1 MSDKIRHKE
10 KNMDMHD
17 IQGGEKKVMTK
28 FNKKMI
34 NVFATAALVAGVAAP
49 VAAITAPTA
58 IQAAGNGTISATN
71 SPTVSDNGIRSFGS
85 VRFTIPEGTTLKKG
99 DEVVIGL
106 PYDLPENGTEIDNEE
121 VNVTEDTYN
130 TVGSKTYIFGS
141 FSNNTGAKNSVT
153 LNNNGVVLGEL
164 EDYPTISGLFSAHVT
179 KSDRITVTYNGPDAE
194 VNKEAAIFTLRAGAL
209 IVDENESGAKEVEFT
224 APPSSTFPAG
234 KTVIGNVNDS
244 GDLNLSFKSLD
255 TSNNKFTPTIVLEE
269 PTAGTFKSG
278 TEVKIKLPNGYNWTN
293 LRGNVDRIY
302 GNADGPGS
310 VTVGSG
316 SDSKT
321 YSYRGLTFK
330 KEDSGRELVIGFHED
345 AKVSTTATKFEIP
358 FDFEVDDSSSLKAG
372 DITAR
377 ISGKTGT
384 NVTSAK
390 IGTYGDF
397 GTGQTATDAPT
408 LTAGKSEQ
416 EIADIT
422 LKENIGESLINNR
435 TVELTLP
442 EGAAWQSVFEA
453 VYEDAANPD
462 YRNLAAPGGHETIK
476 NEDVTLDF
484 VGYTGTDR
492 RTAKYNVISKGD
504 DSAEL
509 EFEDLEVALASDFTG
524 DLKVTFGGTSGVT
537 GDVLVA
543 KVVAPLTATA
553 ATKPNVK
560 IGATNQAA
568 AEFTLTEGQAGA
580 MEDDGRVVLDLP
592 YGVYFNGTPTVAVSS
607 GDAVISNV
615 RTSGDRNQLWFTIDS
630 ESDTAS
636 TIKVSGVNLE
646 LDRTVPE
653 GDVVLEVR
661 GSAVSETEVYT
672 RWANNKPVAS
682 VAIANTATPAPAD
695 QSAVETV
702 FTLGST
708 SYSVNG
714 ESRTAD
720 VAPYSEN
727 GRTYLPVRYVADAL
741 GVTPQNIL
749 FDKATSTVTLLK
761 GDRVVQIKLNTNQLI
776 VNGSVIAM
784 DVKAVTKDNRTVL
797 PIRWVGQAL
806 GADVSYDET
815 AKTITV
821 K

>member
-71 SPTVSDNGIRSFGS
+71 APTVSSTAPENQDTVSRQFGS
-85 VRFTIPEGTTLKKG
+85 VVFTVPEGATLSEG
-99 DEVVIGL
+99 NEVSISL
-106 PYDLPENGTEIDNEE
+106 PYEMTPVSAGESTYGYNGVLYNFGAFTGDNE
-121 VNVTEDTYN
+121 NMLIL
-130 TVGSKTYIFGS
+130 SKAAGFSTSDFRVELTSKKRIKLTYIGG
-141 FSNNTGAKNSVT
+141 T
-153 LNNNGVVLGEL
+153 
-164 EDYPTISGLFSAHVT
+164 
-179 KSDRITVTYNGPDAE
+179 
-194 VNKEAAIFTLRAGAL
+194 KEAVGDPLTFTLRLGDMLVEDGDNGAQ
-209 IVDENESGAKEVEFT
+209 EVELQ
-224 APPSSTFPAG
+224 APSNSAFPVG
-234 KTVIGNVNDS
+234 KVVVANLNDS
-244 GDLNLSFKSLD
+244 NDLNLSFSSLD
-255 TSNNKFTPTIVLEE
+255 TDNTLFTPKIVLSE
-269 PTAGTFKSG
+269 PTAGALNST
-278 TEVKIKLPNGYNWTN
+278 TEVKIKLPSGYTWNSTP
-293 LRGNVDRIY
+293 GNIDLIY
-302 GNADGPGS
+302 GNIEKNKFDFSFNDG
-310 VTVGSG
+310 
-316 SDSKT
+316 
-321 YSYRGLTFK
+321 R
-330 KEDSGRELVIGFHED
+330 RELVIKYSG
-345 AKVSTTATKFEIP
+345 AISSQASKVEIP
-358 FDFEVDDSSSLKAG
+358 FDFTVNDTAAVKAG
-372 DITAR
+372 DIIAR
-377 ISGKTGT
+377 VSGKTST
-384 NVTSAK
+384 NVASAK
-390 IGTYGDF
+390 IGTYGDY
-397 GTGQTATDAPT
+397 GTGVTATDAPT
-408 LTAGKSEQ
+408 LTAGKDEQ
-416 EIADIT
+416 EVADFT
-422 LKENIGESLINNR
+422 LKETIGESLINNR

-442 EGAAWQSVFEA
+442 EGVQWQSVYEE
-453 VYEDAANPD
+453 VYEAEAAGRSTSSID
-462 YRNLAAPGGHETIK
+462 YTAIEAPGGHDTIK
-476 NEDVTLDF
+476 DGDVTLKF
-484 VGYTGTDR
+484 AGYIGTDR
-492 RTAKYNVISKGD
+492 RTAKYLVESKADAD
-504 DSAEL
+504 DAEL
-509 EFEDLEVALASDFTG
+509 EFEDIEVALASDFSG
-524 DLKVTFGGTSGVT
+524 DLKVTFGGTSGVK
-537 GDVLVA
+537 GEALLA
-543 KVVAPLTATA
+543 KVVSPVSATA

-568 AEFTLTEGQAGA
+568 AEFTVTEGQAGA
-580 MEDDGRVVLDLP
+580 LTDDGRVVIDLP
-592 YGVYFNGTPTVAVSS
+592 YGVYFNVYFNGTPTVEVTS
-607 GDAVISNV
+607 GDIVLTNV
-615 RTSGDRNQLWFTIDS
+615 RVSGDRNQLWFTVDAD
-630 ESDTAS
+630 SDTAS

-653 GDVVLEVR
+653 GDIKVEVR
-661 GSAVSETEVYT
+661 GSAVSETEKYSK
-672 RWANNKPVAS
+672 WANNTAAAI
-682 VAIANTATPAPAD
+682 VAIANTATPAPTD

>member
-58 IQAAGNGTISATN
+58 IQAAGNGTITATN
-71 SPTVSDNGIRSFGS
+71 APTVSDNGDRAFGS
-85 VRFTIPEGTTLKKG
+85 VRFTITEGTTLKTG
-99 DEVVIGL
+99 DAVVITL
-106 PYDLPENGTEIDNEE
+106 PYDLPEISATG
-121 VNVTEDTYN
+121 DTYN
-130 TVGSKTYIFGS
+130 TVGNQSYDFSAFPIAGS
-141 FSNNTGAKNSVT
+141 FSNGVSLNTSNNVNVT
-153 LNNNGVVLGEL
+153 E
-164 EDYPTISGLFSAHVT
+164 PQFSAQVND
-179 KSDRITVTYNGPDAE
+179 SDRITVTYNGPTTE
-194 VNKEAAIFTLRAGAL
+194 VTGDPAIFTLRLGKL
-209 IVDENESGAKEVEFT
+209 VVGDDENGAAEVEFQ
-224 APPSSTFPAG
+224 APTNSVFPAG
-234 KTVIGNVNDS
+234 KAVVGTVNDS
-244 GDLNLSFKSLD
+244 SDVNLSFKSLD
-255 TSNNKFTPTIVLEE
+255 TSNNKFTPTIVIEE
-269 PTAGTFKSG
+269 PTAGTFDSS
-278 TEVKIKLPNGYNWTN
+278 TEIKIKLPNGYAWTE
-293 LRGNVDRIY
+293 LRGNVTRIY
-302 GNADGPGS
+302 GNADAA
-310 VTVGSG
+310 
-316 SDSKT
+316 
-321 YSYRGLTFK
+321 GLRFTK
-330 KEDSGRELVIGFHED
+330 GDNDRELTIKYTG
-345 AKVSTTATKFEIP
+345 AASTQNTKFEIP
-358 FDFEVDDSSSLKAG
+358 FNFEVDNSSSLKAG

-377 ISGKTGT
+377 ISGKTNT
-384 NVTSAK
+384 NVSSAK
-390 IGTYGDF
+390 IGTYGDY
-397 GTGQTATDAPT
+397 GTGITATDAPT
-408 LTAGKSEQ
+408 LTAGKAEQ

-453 VYEDAANPD
+453 VYDKDGVVTNPD
-462 YRNLAAPGGHETIK
+462 YRNLEAPGGKETIK
-476 NEDVTLDF
+476 NEDITLRFD
-484 VGYTGTDR
+484 GYTGTDR
-492 RTAKYNVISKGD
+492 RTAKYTVISSGT

-509 EFEDLEVALASDFTG
+509 DFEDIEVALASDFTG

-543 KVVAPLTATA
+543 KVVSPLSATA
-553 ATKPNVK
+553 ASKPNVK

-568 AEFTLTEGQAGA
+568 SEFTLTEGQAGA
-580 MEDDGRVVLDLP
+580 LKDDGRVVLDLP
-592 YGVYFNGTPTVAVSS
+592 YGVYFNGTPTVAVTG
-607 GDAVISNV
+607 GDAVITNV
-615 RTSGDRNQLWFTIDS
+615 RTSGDRNQLWFTVDS

-653 GDVVLEVR
+653 GDVVIEVR

-682 VAIANTATPAPAD
+682 VAIANTATPAPSD

-714 ESRTAD
+714 ETRTAD

-806 GADVSYDET
+806 GANVAYDET